1 MLCDGEPI
9 NKFLTIAELPNGTA
23 DGVIE
28 SFERAMGKV
37 GVNTW
42 KNALVSLGSDGASV
56 YTGVR
61 NGVVAKLRQSIPWLL
76 GIHCIAHNLELAIL
90 DGLKEDHLLSSVKE
104 MLQSIYKHYHYSP
117 KALRELKELAE
128 TVEEKIQK
136 PGNLKGTRWVPHLHR
151 ALKVFLKDYK
161 IIYGHF
167 NNTVGAAT
175 SSTEMQ
181 GRAKKILKQQEKFK
195 TVLFANFMVDVLD
208 CLSKLSSLFQKDA
221 ITLTAAKDGL
231 DNTILQLT
239 AMIAR
244 PGPCLQEAVQ
254 SIGDGNDYQ
263 GITLKRGE
271 QDLIQF
277 NNTTKPQV
285 INCINA
291 YLEQRFEN
299 IKGSDQT
306 LLAMSVFDI
315 TLWPDD
321 RMALAT
327 YGEDKIHHL
336 VEHFRLLLDKNDFK
350 FDAVLQEWSGLKTC
364 ICNNYL
370 DLNPQALWKRVFTY
384 HSNRFPNVLMLAEI
398 TLILPLSTAC
408 CERGFSVM
416 GKIKSDWR
424 SCLSVEVLDCL
435 MRIRIEGPTVAEF
448 DPQPGLNFWWS
459 SGSRMRRP
467 TFND

>member
-1 MLCDGEPI
+1 M
-9 NKFLTIAELPNGTA
+9 
-23 DGVIE
+23 
-28 SFERAMGKV
+28 
-37 GVNTW
+37 
-42 KNALVSLGSDGASV
+42 
-56 YTGVR
+56 
-61 NGVVAKLRQSIPWLL
+61 
-76 GIHCIAHNLELAIL
+76 
-90 DGLKEDHLLSSVKE
+90 
-104 MLQSIYKHYHYSP
+104 
-117 KALRELKELAE
+117 
-128 TVEEKIQK
+128 
-136 PGNLKGTRWVPHLHR
+136 
-151 ALKVFLKDYK
+151 
-161 IIYGHF
+161 
-167 NNTVGAAT
+167 
-175 SSTEMQ
+175 
-181 GRAKKILKQQEKFK
+181 
-195 TVLFANFMVDVLD
+195 
-208 CLSKLSSLFQKDA
+208 
-221 ITLTAAKDGL
+221 
-231 DNTILQLT
+231 
-239 AMIAR
+239 
-244 PGPCLQEAVQ
+244 
-254 SIGDGNDYQ
+254 
-263 GITLKRGE
+263 
-271 QDLIQF
+271 IQF
-277 NNTTKPQV
+277 NNTIKPQV

-327 YGEDKIHHL
+327 NGEDKIHHL

-350 FDAVLQEWSGLKTC
+350 FDAVLQEWSCLKTC

-384 HSNRFPNVLMLAEI
+384 HSNRFPNVLMLVEI

-448 DPQPGLNFWWS
+448 DPQPGLNFWCS